1 MRSTSAGCRRIAGI
15 LALASALAGA
25 GGVSAAEAE
34 TSAAE
39 TAADPPPGLGTNA
52 TARVEGERA
61 HGLGGPTSVGG
72 QLRQDSRSTN
82 SVVAVAPLNR
92 ATQTHADFKAR
103 LHETTGL
110 TYGLDFAYWFLGATA
125 SPGEDVASGSV
136 SRFYGQWDV
145 VGRSSGVIGGPVFKV
160 EYRSSLG
167 TELAPQQLGPEVGYA
182 GLLASTYSDAG
193 WMLSNLYW
201 KQQLW
206 NNRVAFSVGLVDYTD
221 YVDMY
226 GLISP
231 WTDFGNLVFANNP
244 TIPALNQGLGAALRY
259 QFTDNFYGIAGFTD
273 MNGDPTKPGQNFETF
288 FKKGEYL
295 KHVEAG
301 WISSWERRYFDNI
314 HLVAWHAD
322 AVAQGAIPSGWGL
335 AASACRLFG
344 DHWMP
349 FGRFGYS
356 DGGGTSFQEWAV
368 SVGTGYWM
376 RNMTDTLGLGLS
388 WGRPSEKTFG
398 AGLRDQYTV
407 ELYYRVQVLE
417 HLAITPDV
425 QILVNPALNP
435 GEDVIGILGVRGRL
449 AF

>member
-1 MRSTSAGCRRIAGI
+1 MSSRRSGGRRIPGVLSVALV
-15 LALASALAGA
+15 LASGGGASAADPASALDTSTEPNTGAGA
-25 GGVSAAEAE
+25 ES
-34 TSAAE
+34 
-39 TAADPPPGLGTNA
+39 
-52 TARVEGERA
+52 RA
-61 HGLGGPTSVGG
+61 PLDAVRGHGLGGPTSVGA
-72 QLRQDSRSTN
+72 QLHQDALSTN
-82 SVVAVAPLNR
+82 AVVAVRPLNQ
-92 ATQTHADFKAR
+92 ATQAHTDFKSR
-103 LHETTGL
+103 LHEETGL

-125 SPGEDVASGSV
+125 SPGEDVASGSAT
-136 SRFYGQWDV
+136 RFYGQWDV
-145 VGRSSGVIGGPVFKV
+145 LGRDSGDIGGPVYKV

-167 TELAPQQLGPEVGYA
+167 TDLAPQQLGPEVGYA

-206 NNRVAFSVGLVDYTD
+206 NNRFGFLVGLVDYTD

-244 TIPALNQGLGAALRY
+244 TIPALAQGLGAAVRY
-259 QFTDNFYGIAGFTD
+259 QFADNFYGIAGFTD
-273 MNGDPTKPGQNFETF
+273 MNGDPTDPAQNFDTF
-288 FKKGEYL
+288 FTDAEYL
-295 KHVEAG
+295 KHVEVG

-322 AVAQGAIPSGWGL
+322 SFADGLNPSGWGL
-335 AASACRLFG
+335 ATSVCYLFG

-356 DGGGTSFQEWAV
+356 DGGGSSFQEWAV

-376 RNMTDTLGLGLS
+376 RNMTDTLGVGLS

-398 AGLRDQYTV
+398 PDLRDQYTV
-407 ELYYRVQVLE
+407 ELYYRMQVLK
-417 HLAITPDV
+417 HLAITPDIQV
-425 QILVNPALNP
+425 LVNPSLNP
-435 GEDVIGILGVRGRL
+435 EEDVIGIFGVRARL